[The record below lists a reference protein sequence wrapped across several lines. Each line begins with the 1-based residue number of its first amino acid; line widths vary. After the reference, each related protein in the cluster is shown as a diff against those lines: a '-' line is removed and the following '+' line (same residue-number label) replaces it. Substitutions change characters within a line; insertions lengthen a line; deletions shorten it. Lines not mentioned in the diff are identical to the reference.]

1 MNQKEAGPRAKV
13 KLELLPPKVSDGLA
27 EKGGVDGL
35 KDTIPL
41 AQIDSNVP
49 VFQALSDKNRLI
61 ILLALNTGDL
71 CPCVLAD
78 LTEQSNSR
86 LSYHLN
92 MLEKEGLISV
102 RSEGKWRI
110 FSLTDK
116 ARGILENF
124 F

>member
-1 MNQKEAGPRAKV
+1 MNQTEAPRTRV
-13 KLELLPPKVSDGLA
+13 KLEFLPPKVGEGLA
-27 EKGGVDGL
+27 VKGGVDGL
-35 KDTIPL
+35 KCTIPM
-41 AQIDSNVP
+41 AQIDGTIGM
-49 VFQALSDKNRLI
+49 FRALSDRNRLI
-61 ILLALNTGDL
+61 ILLALNAGDL

-110 FSLTDK
+110 FSLTEK
-116 ARGILENF
+116 AKDLLAKF